1 MATRSPSNKGSGV
14 PTVDKR
20 NNAVPPSARNTQNN
34 TQAVRRMPGVAYGE
48 QKELTEQQQAAPLP
62 KTARESTLRQAQQE
76 GMQRRGMKPP
86 AIDVFAATDRKSE
99 PVQAGLPF
107 GPGINPFPYQQVLKA
122 EEIRDFIY
130 NSWLETGD
138 DSLLEYI

>member
-1 MATRSPSNKGSGV
+1 
-14 PTVDKR
+14 
-20 NNAVPPSARNTQNN
+20 
-34 TQAVRRMPGVAYGE
+34 MPYGE
-48 QKELTEQQQAAPLP
+48 QQALTQQQQAAPLP

-86 AIDVFAATDRKSE
+86 AIDVFAATQRPSE
-99 PVQAGLPF
+99 PVTSGLPF
-107 GPGINPFPYQQVLKA
+107 GPGITPQPQQQVLKA
-122 EEIRDFIY
+122 EEVRDFIY